1 MSLLA
6 AIAGKYDNLVFYNRI
21 LTFKLV
27 LWAVWAG
34 VIIGIAA
41 SYYNKDYLGRFI
53 RRLLKKEATSKDT
66 ALTLTE
72 LSYNKFFPL
81 KLHLKDGKSLRRYA
95 EIANRDEAVTE
106 KNKNPKFNRLRNLF
120 GISNVKKIY
129 DFSNLRFY
137 IPEEKKYTADVRYE
151 KKGSNPGAF
160 IVWIII
166 ITALA
171 FLVNFLVP
179 ELLTMLDNFI
189 TIIKN
194 AF

>member
-1 MSLLA
+1 MSFLA
-6 AIAGKYDNLVFYNRI
+6 AVAEKYDNLVFYNRI

-34 VIIGIAA
+34 LIIGIAV

-53 RRLLKKEATSKDT
+53 RRLLKKEATSKEK

-72 LSYNKFFPL
+72 LSYTKIFPL
-81 KLHLKDGKSLRRYA
+81 KLHLKDDKSLRRYA
-95 EIANRDEAVTE
+95 DIANREEAVTE
-106 KNKNPKFNRLRNLF
+106 KNKNPKLNRLRNLF
-120 GISNVKKIY
+120 GISNIKKIY
-129 DFSNLRFY
+129 DFSKLRFY
-137 IPEEKKYTADVRYE
+137 IPEEKKYIADVRYE
-151 KKGSNPGAF
+151 KKGSNPGTF
-160 IVWIII
+160 IIWLII

-179 ELLTMLDNFI
+179 EILTMLDNFI
-189 TIIKN
+189 TIVKN